1 MTELAKNSINC
12 LSKGLKLEE
21 SLLISIMTHAI
32 KEANDLV
39 SQKQIIG
46 YILDDF
52 PRTRNQAQMIE
63 KELTGQAL
71 CRLQI

>member
-1 MTELAKNSINC
+1 
-12 LSKGLKLEE
+12 
-21 SLLISIMTHAI
+21 MTHAI

-39 SQKQIIG
+39 SQKQITG

-71 CRLQI
+71 LITKCGI